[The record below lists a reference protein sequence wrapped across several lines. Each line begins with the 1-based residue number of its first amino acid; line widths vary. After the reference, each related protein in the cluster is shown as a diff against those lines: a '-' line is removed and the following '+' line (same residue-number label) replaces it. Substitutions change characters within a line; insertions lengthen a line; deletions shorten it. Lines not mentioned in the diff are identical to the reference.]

1 MALATL
7 PERMLPDPL
16 TIDDYQ
22 DLLRLLNRLGDPTRP
37 QLVGSEVDGIAMLR
51 QKIRSAMDDIRDA
64 DRVNTIEG
72 VREQV
77 RSEMQA
83 TTDEDAGWS
92 SDCIVTQ
99 ESKIH
104 GGEP

>member
-7 PERMLPDPL
+7 PGRMLPDPL

-51 QKIRSAMDDIRDA
+51 QKIRSAMDGIRDE
-64 DRVNTIEG
+64 DHVNMIEG
-72 VREQV
+72 LRAEISRELAEAPPPRADTSPV
-77 RSEMQA
+77 SRSE
-83 TTDEDAGWS
+83 T
-92 SDCIVTQ
+92 
-99 ESKIH
+99 
-104 GGEP
+104 